1 MFVAL
6 FFIGVGQGIALPNLV
21 QTVVRGIDKRHSGLA
36 AGLVNSMFQISAA
49 LAAAL
54 IGGLFFSVL
63 GSATDVGS
71 FGHAYSIAALA
82 IAVCLLIAGW
92 LSSDPAGKGGR
103 P

>member
-1 MFVAL
+1 L

-21 QTVVRGIDKRHSGLA
+21 QTVVGGIDKTRSGLA

-63 GSATDVGS
+63 GAASDVGS

-82 IAVCLLIAGW
+82 IAACLLIAGW
-92 LSSDPAGKGGR
+92 LSSGPAVPRNGDW